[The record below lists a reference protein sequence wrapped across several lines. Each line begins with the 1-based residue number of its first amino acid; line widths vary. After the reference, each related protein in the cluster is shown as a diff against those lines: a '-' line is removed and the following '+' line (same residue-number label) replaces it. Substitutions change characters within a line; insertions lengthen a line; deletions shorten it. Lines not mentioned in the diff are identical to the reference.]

1 MRKAFFRSLLETI
14 GRRAGKVQKRISP
27 TVCVRLSPTSRKRHH
42 SLSQESTLNRRISI
56 AILLIAGP
64 LAIAAVAA
72 SAAGVEHEGATP
84 QSNIPK
90 YIVDAVNSPARP
102 AADRQLDP
110 SRNPE
115 QMLAF
120 FGIKP
125 GMKVAD
131 LWAGGGYTTELLAR
145 TVGSGGKVY
154 SQNMEFPESFKKAA
168 EMWQARVK
176 EPGLANVVEITKPF
190 DSPDLLPVPPGSLDA
205 VIVNMNYHDM
215 VGRGFN
221 RDNVNHAVLTALKP
235 GGIYGLVDNSARP
248 GTGASEANTL
258 HRIDE
263 NFETGEIEKAGFRL
277 TATSDVLRNPNDPRT
292 QPFWKINHTQ
302 DRFVLKFVKP

>member
-1 MRKAFFRSLLETI
+1 LKYHGLI
-14 GRRAGKVQKRISP
+14 
-27 TVCVRLSPTSRKRHH
+27 TVPVVLAVMT
-42 SLSQESTLNRRISI
+42 
-56 AILLIAGP
+56 IAGVC
-64 LAIAAVAA
+64 AKAAEVQHA
-72 SAAGVEHEGATP
+72 SAVP
-84 QSNIPK
+84 QSQIPQ

-102 AADRQLDP
+102 AADRKLDP
-110 SRNPE
+110 LRKPE
-115 QMLAF
+115 QLMAF

-145 TVGSGGKVY
+145 TVGPSGKVY
-154 SQNMEFPESFKKAA
+154 SQNMEFPPRFKKAGEA
-168 EMWQARVK
+168 WQARAQ
-176 EPGLANVVEITKPF
+176 EPGMANVAEIIKPF
-190 DSPDLLPVPPGSLDA
+190 DAPDLLPVRPGSLDA
-205 VIVNMNYHDM
+205 VIINMNYHDM

-221 RDNVNHAVLTALKP
+221 RDNINHAVFTALKP
-235 GGIYGLVDNSARP
+235 GGIYGLVDNSAKP
-248 GTGASEANTL
+248 GTGASDANTL

-263 NFETGEIEKAGFRL
+263 NFEVSEIEKAGFRL

>member
-1 MRKAFFRSLLETI
+1 
-14 GRRAGKVQKRISP
+14 V
-27 TVCVRLSPTSRKRHH
+27 KRHAFIAVI
-42 SLSQESTLNRRISI
+42 ISA
-56 AILLIAGP
+56 AIVVI
-64 LAIAAVAA
+64 AVARA
-72 SAAGVEHEGATP
+72 KSAGVEREHAIA
-84 QSNIPK
+84 QSQMPG

-102 AADRQLDP
+102 AADRNLDA
-110 SRNPE
+110 SRKPE
-115 QMLAF
+115 QLLAF

-145 TVGSGGKVY
+145 TVGPNGKVY
-154 SQNMEFPESFKKAA
+154 SQNMEFPAKFKKAG
-168 EMWQARVK
+168 EIWQARVK
-176 EPGLANVVEITKPF
+176 ESGMSNVVEITRPF
-190 DSPDLLPVPPGSLDA
+190 DSPDLLPVAPGSLDA
-205 VIVNMNYHDM
+205 VIIDMNYHDM

-221 RDNVNHAVLTALKP
+221 RDNINRAVFTALKR

-248 GTGASEANTL
+248 GSGASDANTL

-263 NFETGEIEKAGFRL
+263 NFEVSEIEKAGFRL
-277 TATSDVLRNPNDPRT
+277 AATSDVLRNPNDPRT